1 MLTCEHAKM
10 RASGARGKISSLDG
24 TDDGGSGGG
33 SDEVMETQ
41 RDEDKVQDSKSKS
54 GRGEIFERV
63 LLARICMRNEL
74 QASQFR
80 SRA

>member
-24 TDDGGSGGG
+24 TDDGGGGG
-33 SDEVMETQ
+33 GVSDEVMETQ

-54 GRGEIFERV
+54 GRGKF
-63 LLARICMRNEL
+63 
-74 QASQFR
+74 
-80 SRA
+80 